1 MNPFTPLRR
10 ELPTLERLALADKV
24 FSNSPV
30 GIVITDGEENILASN
45 PAFTALTGLAE
56 HEVQGRAVSALPLNT
71 DHEILSSINICLRS
85 RGTWCGEL
93 EGRHTNGRVF
103 HAGLNVSRIEDP
115 QDSLAT
121 HSIWI
126 LSDITERKEAEA
138 RISHLAHHDPL
149 TGLPNRMALL
159 TRLEQALP
167 QARRDDL
174 PLALMFIDLDRFK
187 IINDTLGHPVG
198 DQLLIEVARRIASTV
213 RESDTVAR
221 IGGDEFVVVLPGS
234 GTANDAANVA
244 GKIIEALANP
254 IVIEGQELHTSPSI
268 GIGVYPADGH
278 DVDTLMKNADTAMYH
293 AKSAGRNNYQFY
305 AEEMNQAALQR
316 LETERKLRLALPRG
330 QFSLN
335 FQPQQDINRKE
346 VTGIETLLRW
356 THPGDG
362 AISPAIFIP
371 IAEET
376 GLIVDIGNWVLN
388 QACHEARRWLDRGA
402 HFKRITVNLS
412 GRQLRKADFPET
424 VSRTLSESGLPAA
437 KLELE
442 ITEGS
447 VMEQPQ
453 EVLHTLQALSAM
465 GISLALD
472 DFGTGYSSLAYLKRF
487 PIDRLK
493 IDRSFIT
500 DIESNFN
507 DRSIA
512 IGTIALAH
520 SLGLEVMAVGVES
533 EDQLELLRGND
544 CDEIQ
549 GYLISTPMNAEATL
563 KFLLGKR

>member
-1 MNPFTPLRR
+1 MSTLSRKD
-10 ELPTLERLALADKV
+10 LPTLERLALADKV

-30 GIVITDGEENILASN
+30 GIVFTDHEEIIQGAN
-45 PAFTALTGLAE
+45 PAIANLTGLAE
-56 HEVQGRAVSALPLNT
+56 HELLGRPVNALPLDVDDEVFN
-71 DHEILSSINICLRS
+71 SISVCLRS
-85 RGTWCGEL
+85 RGTWSGEL
-93 EGRHTNGRVF
+93 EGHHAAGYRF
-103 HAGLNVSRIEDP
+103 HAWLNVSRVEDP
-115 QDSLAT
+115 EDPLST

-126 LSDITERKEAEA
+126 LADITERKQAEA

-149 TGLPNRMALL
+149 TGLPNRIALL
-159 TRLEQALP
+159 SRLEQALP
-167 QARRDDL
+167 QARRDNQ

-198 DQLLIEVARRIASTV
+198 DQLLIEVARRISGTI

-234 GTANDAANVA
+234 GQSHDAANVA
-244 GKIIEALANP
+244 SKIIESMAAP
-254 IVIEGQELHTSPSI
+254 IVINGQELHTSPSI
-268 GIGVYPADGH
+268 GIGIYPADGA

-305 AEEMNQAALQR
+305 AEQMNQAALQR
-316 LETERKLRLALPRG
+316 LETERKLRLALSRG
-330 QFSLN
+330 ELSLN
-335 FQPQQDINRKE
+335 FQPQQDIRSGE
-346 VTGIETLLRW
+346 ITGIETLLRW

-376 GLIVDIGNWVLN
+376 GLIVDIGRWVLH
-388 QACHEARRWLDRGA
+388 QACLAARHWLDKGA
-402 HFKRITVNLS
+402 RFRRITVNLS
-412 GRQLRKADFPET
+412 GRQLRKADFPQTVADILQET
-424 VSRTLSESGLPAA
+424 GLPAKA
-437 KLELE
+437 LELE

-447 VMEQPQ
+447 VMEQPD
-453 EVLHTLQALSAM
+453 EILRTLEAINGM
-465 GISLALD
+465 GITLALD

-493 IDRSFIT
+493 IDRSFIS

-533 EDQLELLRGND
+533 SDQLELLKGND

-549 GYLISTPMNAEATL
+549 GYLLSQPLNSEDTL
-563 KFLLGKR
+563 RFLLARP